1 MCYELM
7 MTSFSNLLLLFT
19 IKIIFLLMLFACL
32 LVMLIREREI
42 IKVLKE
48 IRDKK

>member
-1 MCYELM
+1 MYYELM